1 MNVDLF
7 QPGLRANW
15 RQFTLLLVV
24 NAFVGGMLGLERT
37 VVPLIAAREF
47 AVAST
52 GVALSFIISF
62 GVVKA
67 LANLFAGGMADRY
80 GRKPMLVAGW
90 LAGLPVPFLVIAA
103 DRWEWIV
110 VANLLLGVNQ
120 GLCWSAAVTMKI
132 DLAHPDERGRASG
145 LNEFAGYLAMALST
159 IASGWIASQ
168 TALRPYPF
176 YLGVLFAVAGLLAS
190 VFLVRET
197 RGFARREADDH
208 PGTAREV
215 TPPFRTIFQR
225 LSWKDRRFFSLMQG
239 GLVNNLNDVVIWGL
253 LPLMA
258 LRAGASIRQAAAL
271 GALYLGVWGVSQLV
285 TGPLSDRIGRR
296 TLIVAGLCV
305 QAIGIGLFVPAAGFS
320 LWILAAAGMG
330 LGTGMVYP
338 ALLAAVGDLAHPAW
352 RASALGVYRLWRDSG
367 YAFGALIGG
376 ALADWFSLPAA
387 VVCIAALTILSAVFT
402 AFFLPETAY
411 RQGPSRVLRMQ
422 APVK

>member
-1 MNVDLF
+1 
-7 QPGLRANW
+7 
-15 RQFTLLLVV
+15 
-24 NAFVGGMLGLERT
+24 
-37 VVPLIAAREF
+37 
-47 AVAST
+47 
-52 GVALSFIISF
+52 
-62 GVVKA
+62 
-67 LANLFAGGMADRY
+67 
-80 GRKPMLVAGW
+80 
-90 LAGLPVPFLVIAA
+90 
-103 DRWEWIV
+103 
-110 VANLLLGVNQ
+110 
-120 GLCWSAAVTMKI
+120 
-132 DLAHPDERGRASG
+132 
-145 LNEFAGYLAMALST
+145 
-159 IASGWIASQ
+159 
-168 TALRPYPF
+168 
-176 YLGVLFAVAGLLAS
+176 
-190 VFLVRET
+190 
-197 RGFARREADDH
+197 
-208 PGTAREV
+208 
-215 TPPFRTIFQR
+215 